1 MVNNNGVISHIGATI
16 RLEERNGYSD
26 SDFYAIVWDE
36 ETQTVKKIM
45 YDTTRFGGSG
55 SAEVDVT
62 SENLKKANIY
72 VARCSYYENLKK
84 GYLKDLKVGNL
95 ALVIG
100 GRKVKKGLTV
110 KVLDIKDNQFDRF
123 NKSVLVELPDG
134 QKIWTYEKNL
144 KVVDLTINQ
153 KINIKADYFKK
164 AGIF

>member
-26 SDFYAIVWDE
+26 SDFFAIVWDE

-45 YDTTRFGGSG
+45 YDTTRMGGSG
-55 SAEVDVT
+55 SAKIDVT
-62 SENLKKANIY
+62 SDNLKKANIY
-72 VARCSYYENLKK
+72 IARQSYYENLKK

-100 GRKVKKGLTV
+100 GRKVKKGLQV
-110 KVLDIKDNQFDRF
+110 RILDIKENQFDRF
-123 NKSVLVELPDG
+123 NKSVLVELSDS

-144 KVVDLTINQ
+144 KVVDLTINE

-164 AGIF
+164 AGML